1 MRTFSSMSQPDLKL
15 NLEAMEFL
23 RDSLEAKLKETSP
36 AKVVVCTTPMD
47 KDGEV
52 LNTKLIRVNELIEAI
67 DQEII
72 EY

>member
-15 NLEAMEFL
+15 TLEAMECL
-23 RDSLEAKLKETSP
+23 RDSVEAKLKNTNSD
-36 AKVVVCTTPMD
+36 KVGASTTQRV
-47 KDGEV
+47 KDGGL
-52 LNTKLIRVNELIEAI
+52 LNTKLIRVNELIDAI